1 MKDNHF
7 KYTLL
12 IFHAFFQ
19 ILIKLGRINLTTI
32 VRLRYMIKSP
42 TRAHRQLISPKFSSK
57 HPDNVSKLGNVEG
70 EYQLRSN
77 KNAKKI

>member
-1 MKDNHF
+1 
-7 KYTLL
+7 
-12 IFHAFFQ
+12 
-19 ILIKLGRINLTTI
+19 
-32 VRLRYMIKSP
+32 MIKSP

-77 KNAKKI
+77 KNAKKIENYGNKRIQKES